1 MANIKSQKKRNRQ
14 NEKRRMRNKSI
25 KSDLKTSI
33 RRVERAAEVGEPT
46 DELLKTAQK
55 KIDTAAAKG
64 VLHPNAAA
72 RQKSRLAS
80 GLSRRATSSVRSQ

>member
-14 NEKRRMRNKSI
+14 NETRRLRNKSV

-33 RRVERAAEVGEPT
+33 RKVQVAAAAGEPT
-46 DELLKTAQK
+46 DELVKAAQK

-72 RQKSRLAS
+72 RKKSRLV
-80 GLSRRATSSVRSQ
+80 SSAKS

>member
-14 NEKRRMRNKSI
+14 NETRRLRTKTI

-33 RRVERAAEVGEPT
+33 RKVERAAEAGEPT
-46 DELLKTAQK
+46 EELFKIAQK

-72 RQKSRLAS
+72 RQKSRLA
-80 GLSRRATSSVRSQ
+80 GSVRSQ

>member
-14 NEKRRMRNKSI
+14 NETQRLRNKSI
-25 KSDLKTSI
+25 KSELKTSI
-33 RRVERAAEVGEPT
+33 RKVQRATEAGEPT
-46 DELLKTAQK
+46 DELFKIAQR

-80 GLSRRATSSVRSQ
+80 SLRSK